1 MRQEEDWGFI
11 NTGEQRMDFNTELAD
26 LINKYS
32 DDQDTAIEAARTI
45 LGYAASILQSM
56 PQDSVPISDDGVDYN
71 LSLTPVQ
78 PEVVH

>member
-1 MRQEEDWGFI
+1 
-11 NTGEQRMDFNTELAD
+11 MDFNTELAD